1 MKTKEAMK
9 KKIKNKK
16 EEEGTKEIRTEYIT
30 EHRLFKNW
38 IILDNIIVS
47 FAYYIL

>member
-38 IILDNIIVS
+38 ISIIVS